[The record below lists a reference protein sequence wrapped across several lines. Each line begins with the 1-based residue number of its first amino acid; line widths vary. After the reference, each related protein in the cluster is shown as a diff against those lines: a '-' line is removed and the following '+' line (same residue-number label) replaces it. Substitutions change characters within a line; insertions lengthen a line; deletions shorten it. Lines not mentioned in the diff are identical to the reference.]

1 MADVNE
7 KMLRVLRGFSK
18 LSYEER
24 TEVLKKITEYQ
35 NNIDTEKRA
44 SILENFSAK
53 AGVDLGPTS
62 QGGCP
67 CCGR

>member
-7 KMLRVLRGFSK
+7 KMVRVLKGFSS

-24 TEVLKKITEYQ
+24 TEVLSKIQEYQ
-35 NNIDTEKRA
+35 GNIEKRA

-53 AGVDLGPTS
+53 AGVDLGPTG

-67 CCGR
+67 CCGK

>member
-1 MADVNE
+1 MADVSE
-7 KMLRVLRGFSK
+7 KMVRVLKGFSS

-24 TEVLKKITEYQ
+24 TAVLNKIQEYQ
-35 NNIDTEKRA
+35 GNIEKRA
-44 SILENFSAK
+44 SILENFSAQ
-53 AGVDLGPTS
+53 AGVDLGPTN